1 MSAVIA
7 LFVYLPMVIYYTHT
21 YIYRVT
27 AKKGRPQ
34 TEAQR
39 VAQQRRRS
47 RFTTST
53 RAATVNTTTMTTD
66 NPTKTDLT
74 HHSMMI
80 NDDGLHRDLLGS
92 SSSPQPESVA
102 HSHASDTYHDSHS
115 DGSDSTEETCD
126 SVYTSRMLTDDESNH
141 DHRIRT
147 QSFSPLTVLSPE
159 SIDLSGHPH
168 SHHHPADKPIL
179 Q

>member
-1 MSAVIA
+1 VLSNGWSIV
-7 LFVYLPMVIYYTHT
+7 

-47 RFTTST
+47 RFSTSARTT
-53 RAATVNTTTMTTD
+53 NTTTITTG
-66 NPTKTDLT
+66 NTTESDLT
-74 HHSMMI
+74 RHSMT
-80 NDDGLHRDLLGS
+80 NGDGLPRDLLDS

-102 HSHASDTYHDSHS
+102 HPQVSDACHDSHS

-126 SVYTSRMLTDDESNH
+126 SMYTSKILTDDESSH
-141 DHRIRT
+141 SHKTRT

-159 SIDLSGHPH
+159 SIDLSGQHNH
-168 SHHHPADKPIL
+168 HHHHPADKPIL